1 MDLGPIDG
9 DFQAVSEDE
18 YEDLMME
25 VDIENME
32 ANVVEI
38 SDEESNDDDGGNAEV
53 DEADEI
59 DAKMVV
65 FGLDAPGMGQSGE
78 GFMARR
84 KEGRRSMLGYSS
96 SVFLIKFL
104 IKFY

>member
-1 MDLGPIDG
+1 MDLGPIAG

-53 DEADEI
+53 YEADEN
-59 DAKMVV
+59 DVKMVV
-65 FGLDAPGMGQSGE
+65 FGLNANGTKWRGLHGKEEGGQEIDAWLFIFSL
-78 GFMARR
+78 FN
-84 KEGRRSMLGYSS
+84 
-96 SVFLIKFL
+96 
-104 IKFY
+104 